1 MLSTPEDP
9 LEAKDHVYATIAEGE
24 VSSSEIP
31 AAPNKASVSHLGEHV
46 SPRGPAIQRVVGP
59 LPRYRR
65 KRTRQGRGF
74 QLAERCK
81 VGHRYPPESEREN
94 HGVDENLLHRGCSAP
109 QPHDRAS
116 ATAPSAEPMKGP
128 IVDGHPV

>member
-59 LPRYRR
+59 LPPLP
-65 KRTRQGRGF
+65 TEEDPLQGRGF

-109 QPHDRAS
+109 QP
-116 ATAPSAEPMKGP
+116 P
-128 IVDGHPV
+128 